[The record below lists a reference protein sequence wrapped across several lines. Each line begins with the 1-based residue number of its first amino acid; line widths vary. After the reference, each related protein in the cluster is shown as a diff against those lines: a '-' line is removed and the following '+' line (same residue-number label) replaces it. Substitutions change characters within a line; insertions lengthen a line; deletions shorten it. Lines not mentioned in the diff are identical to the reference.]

1 MMVHAI
7 LLIVEVVGPSL
18 AASLPKALRGEKA
31 GERWQETTV
40 EIKWATRAAM
50 ALVGLWWF
58 MLLMT
63 CLFFHTPA
71 EKASGFAFAVVGWW
85 LSGV

>member
-7 LLIVEVVGPSL
+7 LLLVEVVGPSL
-18 AASLPKALRGEKA
+18 AASLPKALRGEP
-31 GERWQETTV
+31 GPRETTRAV
-40 EIKWATRAAM
+40 RWATRAAM
-50 ALVGLWWF
+50 ALVALWWF

-71 EKASGFAFAVVGWW
+71 EKASGFAFAVGGWW
-85 LSGV
+85 LSGM